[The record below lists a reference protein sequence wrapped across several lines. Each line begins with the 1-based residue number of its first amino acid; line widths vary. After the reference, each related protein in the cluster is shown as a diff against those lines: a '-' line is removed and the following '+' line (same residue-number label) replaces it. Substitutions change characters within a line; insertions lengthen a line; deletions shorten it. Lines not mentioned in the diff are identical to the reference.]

1 MADWKNRIVGYDDVS
16 TNELKANPRNWRKH
30 NKRQEETLDEVMTNV
45 GIVQNIVVN
54 KRTGLIVDGH
64 LRLELASKRKQ
75 PFVPVTYIDISEEE
89 EALIMS
95 TFDPVGAL
103 AQTDNKLLKELTD
116 TMSSWTDNV
125 GTMLNELLETTN
137 VQMQENTAP
146 MTPPP
151 YVPITYEDQQPK
163 QAVDKSTN
171 LLGDP
176 LSKTYKDETAKES
189 DLLDKL
195 YGKDER
201 EDAAPPKK
209 RKSYGYVARNNEIWC
224 IDHAYLVLVSDRVV
238 NIHDKTM
245 IDPAWVPYEES
256 KSPATFFGLLHK
268 ALKLWHE
275 ESPATDISFMPFI
288 VATSMTGKGLAYQ
301 VVVREDFADCLMHVS
316 EISNVFTEC
325 VRD

>member
-1 MADWKNRIVGYDDVS
+1 
-16 TNELKANPRNWRKH
+16 
-30 NKRQEETLDEVMTNV
+30 
-45 GIVQNIVVN
+45 
-54 KRTGLIVDGH
+54 
-64 LRLELASKRKQ
+64 LELASKRKQ
-75 PFVPVTYIDISEEE
+75 SFVPVTYIDISEEE

-103 AQTDNKLLKELTD
+103 AQTDMLLLKELTD
-116 TMSSWTDNV
+116 TMTTWTDNV
-125 GTMLNELLETTN
+125 GTMLNELLETTTT
-137 VQMQENTAP
+137 QMQEITAP
-146 MTPPP
+146 MIPPP

-176 LSKTYKDETAKES
+176 LSKTYKDTSES

-201 EDAAPPKK
+201 EDVEPPKK

-245 IDPAWVPYEES
+245 IDPAWTPFEES

-275 ESPATDISFMPFI
+275 ESTATEISYLPFI
-288 VATSMTGKGLAYQ
+288 IATSMTGKGMAYQ
-301 VVVREDFADCLMHVS
+301 VVVREDFADCLMHVADT
-316 EISNVFTEC
+316 SNVFTEC